1 MGSIKPT
8 EIFNLLITLQGHKDA
23 TAGEEFLGREEI
35 SMALQAQ
42 ERELNFKE
50 SGFPN
55 VILIDLNMDPY
66 QAVDLL
72 RNNPTTVI
80 SKVVPIEAVAR
91 TRLDTILEKVLIL
104 AGEKLS
110 PENSF
115 RVICDLRGRKYIN
128 SPQDLIEVVSTELSE
143 KLNGRINEKN
153 PEWVVQ
159 LEVIGE
165 NTGLSVLRPGD
176 ILKKI

>member
-1 MGSIKPT
+1 M
-8 EIFNLLITLQGHKDA
+8 
-23 TAGEEFLGREEI
+23 
-35 SMALQAQ
+35 
-42 ERELNFKE
+42 NFKE

-66 QAVDLL
+66 QAVDLVKKS
-72 RNNPTTVI
+72 PTTVI
-80 SKVVPIEAVAR
+80 SKVVPIEAVVR
-91 TRLDTILEKVLIL
+91 TRLDAILEKILLL

-128 SPQDLIEVVSTELSE
+128 SPQDVIEMVSTELVE
-143 KLNGRINEKN
+143 KLNGIIDEND
-153 PEWVVQ
+153 PDWVVQ
-159 LEVIGE
+159 LEVVGE

-176 ILKKI
+176 ILKKL

>member
-1 MGSIKPT
+1 M
-8 EIFNLLITLQGHKDA
+8 
-23 TAGEEFLGREEI
+23 

-66 QAVDLL
+66 QAVDLV
-72 RNNPTTVI
+72 RKSPTTVI
-80 SKVVPIEAVAR
+80 SKVVPIEAVVR
-91 TRLDTILEKVLIL
+91 TRLDTILEKILLL

-110 PENSF
+110 PESSF

-128 SPQDLIEVVSTELSE
+128 SPQDVIEMVSTELVE
-143 KLNGRINEKN
+143 KLNGIIDEND
-153 PEWVVQ
+153 PDWVVQ
-159 LEVIGE
+159 LEVVGE